1 MADAA
6 GSSSALLLFS
16 QLTLRYN
23 VPPPKSAVT
32 FDLRVET
39 EPKECTESARS
50 HFGLVVHAR
59 YEPQPPTHLGL
70 SSRGQGQAPGSRE
83 MAGAE
88 PPHCR
93 AGAWLE
99 SLWEPSTPRARGR
112 GRGPLGMCQ
121 GLKGWSRG

>member
-6 GSSSALLLFS
+6 GSAPTLLLFS

-50 HFGLVVHAR
+50 HFSLVLHAR

-70 SSRGQGQAPGSRE
+70 SSRGQGQAPGSGE

-99 SLWEPSTPRARGR
+99 SLGVPSPPGLGAEAGA
-112 GRGPLGMCQ
+112 PLECAWG
-121 GLKGWSRG
+121 